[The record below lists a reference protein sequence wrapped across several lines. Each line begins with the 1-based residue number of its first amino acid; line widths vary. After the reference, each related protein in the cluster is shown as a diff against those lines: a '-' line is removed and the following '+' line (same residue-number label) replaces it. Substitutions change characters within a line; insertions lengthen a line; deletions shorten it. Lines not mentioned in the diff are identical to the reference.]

1 MPAKIIEVGVTC
13 QWNPADS
20 ISKFRDSLRRTQR
33 VRPQLSTDELERL
46 PICRQANPQLPTL
59 GSTSRKIGV
68 RRRRS
73 AVGANTSSNVND
85 ARMQGVWQAPL
96 SSCVVF
102 LVVLEQVRQWGCT
115 TPSPSPSTD
124 RNQPTPTADSNSS
137 NSRKLGLVTCYTGTS
152 SDRSSIQGYPKIRT
166 TASQQFSSTS

>member
-46 PICRQANPQLPTL
+46 PICRQASPQLPTL

-68 RRRRS
+68 RRRRRS
-73 AVGANTSSNVND
+73 AVGANTSSNINGG
-85 ARMQGVWQAPL
+85 RMQGVQQAPL

-124 RNQPTPTADSNSS
+124 RNQPTPTATAATATAGS
-137 NSRKLGLVTCYTGTS
+137 LGS
-152 SDRSSIQGYPKIRT
+152 
-166 TASQQFSSTS
+166 